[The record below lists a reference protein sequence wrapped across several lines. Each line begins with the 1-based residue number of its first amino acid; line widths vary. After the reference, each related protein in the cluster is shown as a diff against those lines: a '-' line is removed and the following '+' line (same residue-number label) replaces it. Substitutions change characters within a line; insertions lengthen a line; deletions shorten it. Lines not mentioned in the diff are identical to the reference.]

1 MWRERGEEG
10 HKRRPSARQ
19 GKQLQFFAKNILT
32 KFRFCGIIFQSP
44 INNMFK
50 AEQIRRSRVAGRAR
64 TIGNRV
70 TVKSGSRV
78 RISPSPLNK
87 KELLLCKSSF
97 LFFIENNSIKR
108 VPPK

>member
-1 MWRERGEEG
+1 MRE
-10 HKRRPSARQ
+10 
-19 GKQLQFFAKNILT
+19 GKQLQFFIKNILT
-32 KFRFCGIIFQSP
+32 KPYFCGIIFQSP

-78 RISPSPLNK
+78 RISPSPPTKATGVSLWLFAYNFGFFMGEIVQNK
-87 KELLLCKSSF
+87 QGVAF
-97 LFFIENNSIKR
+97 YMH
-108 VPPK
+108 